1 MLMKERLCTN
11 GTLSRCTYSVLL
23 LVALMS
29 MAFSSTVLAQG
40 QHGIS
45 FVKGCNPSVG
55 LEVGDPVSC
64 SWTIKNTDDTG
75 NGGLNAAVNANN
87 WRK

>member
-29 MAFSSTVLAQG
+29 LAYSSTVLAQG
-40 QHGIS
+40 QHGIGI
-45 FVKGCNPSVG
+45 VKGCQSPVVIGQQIHSPSQDWKTLYAMVG
-55 LEVGDPVSC
+55 
-64 SWTIKNTDDTG
+64 
-75 NGGLNAAVNANN
+75 
-87 WRK
+87 